1 MSPRIWSRLSGM
13 ALLIDG
19 LLTLVFATILG
30 MLKNANYPH
39 MYTHLQSPSLQSP
52 WWLLLNLMGILGSVL
67 ILIGLPAVYASQ
79 SKRMG
84 WLGLVG
90 LALTFCAVLLT
101 GVFGVAL
108 NHFGIRFLDEGA
120 SSLVQGQG
128 TEALDWLFIVDSVI
142 FIVGS
147 ILLGRAL
154 QRAGALIP
162 GEVPFPI
169 GPAFILAGLLSVV
182 HLVPAAGFF
191 WALDG
196 LGSLVAAA
204 AFSLGLAACGLV
216 LLNRQGTR
224 MVQPVPTAEPHSA
237 DVRS

>member
-13 ALLIDG
+13 ALLIGG

-90 LALTFCAVLLT
+90 LVLTFCAVLLT

-108 NHFGIRFLDEGA
+108 NQFGIRFLDEGA

-147 ILLGRAL
+147 IL
-154 QRAGALIP
+154 
-162 GEVPFPI
+162 EVPLPI

-237 DVRS
+237 DIRS